1 VEDAKKGF
9 EPIADAGRLGAL
21 LLQFPISF
29 KYTEGNW
36 DHLIDVLHLFRE
48 YPLAV
53 EVRHKTWAD
62 PLVLKAL
69 REENVAFC
77 NIDQTR
83 LGETL
88 EGTEYVTA
96 PLAYLRLHGRSKE
109 WFTAKSRD
117 GRYDYLYSKE
127 SLQKVK
133 SKIENMAAQ
142 VEVTFVAANN
152 HPRGQAP
159 ANAVE
164 LKSLL
169 LGQKTKAPETLVKT
183 YPELEEFAIPEPIE
197 GVFGSSQTEEEE
209 EVHQREQN
217 KKRKTSGD
225 QQDLPL

>member
-1 VEDAKKGF
+1 
-9 EPIADAGRLGAL
+9 
-21 LLQFPISF
+21 
-29 KYTEGNW
+29 TEGNW

-69 REENVAFC
+69 QEENIAFC

-96 PLAYLRLHGRSKE
+96 PFAYLRLHGRNKE
-109 WFTAKSRD
+109 WFTAKNRD
-117 GRYDYLYSKE
+117 TRYDYLYSE
-127 SLQKVK
+127 DSLQKVK
-133 SKIENMAAQ
+133 SKIEKMAATADK
-142 VEVTFVAANN
+142 TFVAANN
-152 HPRGQAP
+152 HPRGQAA

-169 LGQKTKAPETLVKT
+169 SGEKVKAPETLVRT
-183 YPELEEFAIPEPIE
+183 YPVLEEF
-197 GVFGSSQTEEEE
+197 
-209 EVHQREQN
+209 
-217 KKRKTSGD
+217 
-225 QQDLPL
+225 